1 MANATDRGALNAYA
15 RSLLAAAI
23 AGLITWVVDVDGFT
37 SFLTV
42 VIAFLVAL
50 AVLAVVPRV
59 LQER

>member
-1 MANATDRGALNAYA
+1 MANATDRGALSAYA

-23 AGLITWVVDVDGFT
+23 AGLITWAFHVDGFS

-50 AVLAVVPRV
+50 AVLAVVPRL
-59 LQER
+59 LQNR